1 MNEETRGHVLK
12 TGTEVCYGDKRGS
25 ATRRTSNSC
34 ELTDAGTAQATRLPA
49 FRTCLVHVARAS
61 LGQQD
66 PSPQIIQT
74 RAPACRAPRGPSTVL
89 LSHEPLRSVTQG
101 VYGGP
106 ECLHPSSLGVQAQP
120 PHSLQRRTS
129 ASTLSRWAGLRPP
142 GSSPWGSPTATH
154 SWTVALSGLAQP
166 VLTARSHN
174 RLPQK
179 HLHVPDG
186 VVPMVKK
193 NQSRK
198 TINSASTSTLH
209 RPTLW
214 GRDCP
219 ERRQDSGSP
228 PTTKPATGPGAS
240 GLSSLTSPELV
251 LVTGDQLR
259 GMKGLG
265 CTVRKRE
272 SWLGTR
278 SADLPFLTPKMK
290 GRLANGSSLSS
301 LQGAESDFDND
312 ESHSHVGLFATPQ
325 TVARQAPLSTGFPK
339 REYWSG

>member
-25 ATRRTSNSC
+25 AARRTSNSC

-74 RAPACRAPRGPSTVL
+74 QAPACRAPRGPSTVL

-154 SWTVALSGLAQP
+154 SWTAALSGLAQP

-193 NQSRK
+193 
-198 TINSASTSTLH
+198 
-209 RPTLW
+209 
-214 GRDCP
+214 
-219 ERRQDSGSP
+219 
-228 PTTKPATGPGAS
+228 
-240 GLSSLTSPELV
+240 TSPGRQLILHPPPHYTDQPSGEG
-251 LVTGDQLR
+251 TAQRGD
-259 GMKGLG
+259 K
-265 CTVRKRE
+265 
-272 SWLGTR
+272 
-278 SADLPFLTPKMK
+278 TPA
-290 GRLANGSSLSS
+290 LH
-301 LQGAESDFDND
+301 Q
-312 ESHSHVGLFATPQ
+312 
-325 TVARQAPLSTGFPK
+325 PLSQQRGP
-339 REYWSG
+339 EPPVSPL